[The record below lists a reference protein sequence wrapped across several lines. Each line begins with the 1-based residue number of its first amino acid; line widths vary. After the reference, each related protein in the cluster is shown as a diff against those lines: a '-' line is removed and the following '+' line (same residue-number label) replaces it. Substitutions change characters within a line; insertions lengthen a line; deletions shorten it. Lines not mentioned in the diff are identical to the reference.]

1 MGVLEGPFDKRRH
14 ICHNAMDYLL
24 QGGLE
29 IMHSPEAII
38 HGSHPILFLAAIAT
52 AVLVA
57 WLMRREEK
65 PLRWALMIAM
75 VITGFVLGSKVYGL
89 VAGDFAGLQGE
100 GHTGKSM
107 LGGVLGAALG
117 LVLLRQVLHC
127 RGSEAQAWALA
138 LPAAVLVGRVGCLFA
153 GCCHGTVTQSGLGI
167 TYPAGS
173 VPFLHQLAGGQL
185 HPGAG
190 NSLPVH
196 PAQLYEMI
204 FLVVLLWLLATV
216 QNRLKRDNSLFF
228 LMAGGYTAFRF
239 LQEFVRYGGEATS
252 GLKPVQWG
260 LAVFGALFFAA
271 LWLSEKGLV
280 KDPPDDEKRCT
291 ARLPGLALAYALVF
305 LAGYVWASP
314 LERVCLLVGS
324 APALAYGVQALSR
337 WVSRL
342 TGAPLPHQIP
352 AGSALAIAVM
362 LPLGMAPVTEG
373 KGKDGDTMRYEGG
386 GGAGQWEYE
395 EICGDERF
403 KDRFAAFHARAEY
416 RAALPDKQALLL
428 GLSAYGM
435 PVTRAEGP
443 QPSPDEDRDWDFLGP
458 PLLQTERATPYQI
471 YGVEP
476 YAIWDFD
483 WGAVG
488 GGAHVSVVSPDNT
501 AHLFPSA
508 YLRAGPK
515 NVGFLE
521 ASLLHGPHAPMAI
534 PFQLGLGAA
543 IGDKVLFRA
552 GYGGLGG
559 VYIQPTI
566 KIPAGKST
574 VKLIPLINLAATDE
588 SPFYYVGFTVAI
600 EIPN

>member
-1 MGVLEGPFDKRRH
+1 MTPQL
-14 ICHNAMDYLL
+14 
-24 QGGLE
+24 
-29 IMHSPEAII
+29 PETIL
-38 HGSHPILFLAAIAT
+38 HGAHPVLFLAAIAT
-52 AVLVA
+52 AVVGML
-57 WLMRREEK
+57 LLRREES
-65 PLRWALMIAM
+65 PSRWALMIAV

-89 VAGDFAGLQGE
+89 IAGDFVSLQGG

-107 LGGVLGAALG
+107 LGGVLGATLG
-117 LVLLRQVLHC
+117 LVWLRQVLHC

-138 LPAAVLVGRVGCLFA
+138 LPAAVLVGRFGCLFA

-190 NSLPVH
+190 HSLPVH
-196 PAQLYEMI
+196 PAQLYEI
-204 FLVVLLWLLATV
+204 LFLVVLLWVLATAR
-216 QNRLKRDNSLFF
+216 NRLKRGNSLFF
-228 LMAGGYTAFRF
+228 LMAGGYTGFRF
-239 LQEFVRYGGEATS
+239 LQEFVRWGGETTS

-260 LAVFGALFFAA
+260 LALFGALFLVA

-280 KDPPDDEKRCT
+280 KDPPNHEERC
-291 ARLPGLALAYALVF
+291 ARRLPGLALAYALVF
-305 LAGYVWASP
+305 VAGYAWASP
-314 LERVCLLVGS
+314 LERVCLLLGS
-324 APALAYGVQALSR
+324 APALAYGAQALTC
-337 WVSRL
+337 WVSRV
-342 TGAPLPHQIP
+342 TGTPLPYQFP

-362 LPLGMAPVTEG
+362 LPLGMAPVSET
-373 KGKDGDTMRYEGG
+373 KGKDGDTMRYEVG

-395 EICGDERF
+395 EMCGDDRF

-443 QPSPDEDRDWDFLGP
+443 QPQPGELPDRDFFRPPMLWTEGP
-458 PLLQTERATPYQI
+458 TPYQI

-488 GGAHVSVVSPDNT
+488 GGAHLSVISPDTT

-508 YLRAGPK
+508 YLRAGPRD
-515 NVGFLE
+515 VGFLE
-521 ASLLHGPHAPMAI
+521 ASVLHGPHAPMAM
-534 PFQLGLGAA
+534 PLQVGAGAA

-566 KIPAGKST
+566 NIPAGGST
-574 VKLIPLINLAATDE
+574 VKLIPLVNLAATDE